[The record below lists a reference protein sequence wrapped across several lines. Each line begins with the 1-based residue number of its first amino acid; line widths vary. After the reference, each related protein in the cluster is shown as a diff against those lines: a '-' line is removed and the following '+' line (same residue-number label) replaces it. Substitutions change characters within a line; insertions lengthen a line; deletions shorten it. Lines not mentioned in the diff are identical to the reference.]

1 MDNEEKLRGYLARVI
16 AELHDTRQRLRTAE
30 SGDQE
35 PVAIVAMGCRLP
47 GGVTG
52 PDDLWRL
59 VAGEVDAVGPIPAD
73 RGFDLADYYDPDPDH
88 AGTTYSAAGGY
99 VADATMFDSG
109 FFGISPREA
118 IAMDPQQR
126 MILEVCWETVERAGI
141 APTAL
146 RGTPTGVF
154 LGASSLGYSAGAVG
168 AATGSEGYLVT
179 GSSLSVVSGRVAY
192 VLGTEGPTLTVDTA
206 CSSSSVSLHLATQAL
221 RRQECTLAIAGGVT
235 VIPNPISVLEL
246 SRQRVLAA
254 DGRCKAFGAGADGM
268 GFAEG
273 AAVLLLERLGDARR
287 NGHEVL
293 AVIRGSAVNSD
304 GASNGLT
311 APSGPAQQRVI
322 RAALADARLSP
333 EQIDTV
339 EAHGTGTPLGDPI
352 EARSL
357 IATYGRQ
364 RPPGRPLHL
373 GSLKSNIGHIQQGAG
388 VAGVIKMVLAMR
400 HGLLPRTLH
409 ADTAT
414 PHVDWSAGDVSLL
427 TEARP
432 WPETGAP
439 RRAAVSSF
447 GISGTNVHTIVEQAP
462 PVEPAPE
469 RDPRPE
475 TGPLP
480 WVVTGRTPE
489 GLRAQAGRLR
499 EFVDAGDLDRAD
511 VAWSLVASRGRHEH
525 RAVVV
530 AADNGTAA
538 AGLAAVEAGEPSPY
552 ALTGAAGSGKL
563 AFLFPGQGV
572 QRAGMGREL
581 YAAYPAFAAAFDEVC
596 AAFGP
601 LLDRPLRDVVFTS
614 DDAALLDRT
623 TWTQPATFA
632 VEVALFRLFE
642 SWGVRPDYLLGHSFG
657 EVVAAHVGGVLTLAD
672 ACELVAARGRL
683 MDELPPGGVM
693 MAVRASAD
701 EAREALTGYAGRADL
716 AAVNGPS
723 SVVVSGDRDAVEEL
737 AAHWRDAGRKT
748 TMLRGSYAF
757 HSARMDP
764 ILAELGAVGAGL
776 THAEPTIPIVSDLT
790 GAPVGPEMRS
800 GDYWARHAR
809 SAVRFADG
817 VEWLRREGVTRFL
830 ELGPDGTLTG
840 LVRLAL
846 DEAPDA
852 AHGEAPA
859 LATALR
865 ADRPEP
871 EAAVRALAQ
880 LHAHG
885 VEVDWTAFFAAAR
898 PRLHPLPTTAFLRQ
912 RYWIDAP
919 AAPHVAPAAPAA
931 PADPAETLFWEAVER
946 RDLDGVAGT
955 LGLDP
960 AEGLQDVLPALS
972 AWRSRRRAESTVD
985 SWRYR
990 TAWKPVADLPAG
1002 TLDGTWLLV
1011 HDAGDAA
1018 GAAEVTAALRRAGAE
1033 VLAVAV
1039 DAPAT
1044 DRSELTELLLDALA
1058 EADPV
1063 GVVSLLATVETPAAG
1078 SDAVP
1083 AGLAATVAL
1092 VQALGDAGTPVP
1104 LWCLTR
1110 GAVSTGR
1117 SDPQRGVAAAQVW
1130 GFGRVAALELPD
1142 RWGGLVDL
1150 PEELSERDGR
1160 RLAGVLGG
1168 GHGEDQ
1174 LAVRGSGVLARRLVR
1189 AAPAPAGP
1197 ARWGTDGTVLVT
1209 GGTGALGATI
1219 ARWLADR
1226 GVPHVLLVSRR
1237 GPDAPGADELVA
1249 ELTGR
1254 GTAVTVVACD
1264 VADRDALAGVLAAIP
1279 ADRPLTGVVHAAAVV
1294 DDGVIDTLDPARLD
1308 TVLRAKAAAAEVLDD
1323 LTADRP
1329 LSMFVLFSSIA
1340 GTIGAAG
1347 QANYAAA
1354 NAALD
1359 ALARRRRDRGLVA
1372 TSIAWGAWAGAGLA
1386 ADEVVQRRLRTA
1398 GVPPMDPATAMSALA
1413 AAVDR
1418 DETELAVVDIDWQ
1431 RFAPAFTATRPSP
1444 LIADLAEVRAVTP
1457 EPGAADESPAGSL
1470 AARLATADAAER
1482 QAILLDLVRGHAAL
1496 VLGHPSG
1503 DAIEPAK
1510 AFRDLGFDSLTALD
1524 LRNLLAGVT
1533 GLRLPATLVF
1543 DYPTPHDLAGHLL
1556 GELVAGGDPTAA
1568 PGPTAVPDAEPLAII
1583 GMACRFPGGVRSPE
1597 DLWRLLADGG
1607 DGVSGFPTDR
1617 GWPEI
1622 RDAGFAP
1629 EGGFLYDAALFDPGL
1644 FGISPR
1650 EAVAMDPQQRQLLE
1664 TAWETFERAGLDPR
1678 SLRGSATGVFVG
1690 GASTGY
1696 GVGVALPPDAEGHYM
1711 TGNAGSVM
1719 SGRISYT
1726 FGLEGPAVTIDTACS
1741 SALVALH
1748 LAAQALRRGECAM
1761 ALVGGVTVMPT
1772 PAVFAEFGK
1781 QGGLAADGR
1790 CKPFAAAADGTGWS
1804 EGAGLV
1810 LLERLSDARRHGHEV
1825 LAVVR
1830 GTAVNQDG
1838 ASNGLTA
1845 PNGPS
1850 QQRVI
1855 RQALADAA
1863 VDASDVDAVEA
1874 HGTGTTL
1881 GDPIEAQ
1888 ALIATYG
1895 RDRPA
1900 DRPLR
1905 LGSVKSNLGHTQ
1917 FAAGAAGLIKMVL
1930 ALRHHELPRSLHVD
1944 TPTPHVDWAAGSV
1957 ELLTEPVPWTPGE
1970 RPRRAGISAFG
1981 ISGTNA
1987 HVIVEEAPPT
1997 PARDEP
2003 AARSGPVP
2011 VPLAARTAD
2020 GLRAQ
2025 AARLRAFVAE
2035 SGDTPADIG
2044 FTLATGRAALD
2055 HRAVVLA
2062 ADRAGLI
2069 AGLDALAAGDPEAG
2083 GVPHG
2088 RAAEGRLAMMFTGQ
2102 GAQRLG
2108 MGRDLHDRFPAYA
2121 DAFDAACA
2129 RFDALLD
2136 RPLRDVLDADAE
2148 ALDRT
2153 GYAQAALFAVE
2164 VALYRLLESWGIRP
2178 HAVLGHS
2185 IGEIV
2190 AAHVA
2195 DVLSLDDA
2203 CTLVAA
2209 RGRLMDALPA
2219 GGAMLAV
2226 QADEDEVRAALRT
2239 GVEIA
2244 AVNAPRAVVV
2254 SGDADAVDAVAAHFA
2269 GLGRRTSR
2277 LRVSH
2282 AFHSARMEPMLAE
2295 FAGVLAGLTHL
2306 RPRIPVVSNLT
2317 GEPVEEFSAAYWLR
2331 QVREPVRFAD
2341 GIGHLAATGVTRFV
2355 EVGPAGVLTGMAR
2368 LSLADADAPL
2378 VVPTLRDGR
2387 DEAGSV
2393 FEALARL
2400 HVAGV
2405 SPDWSAVLAGSG
2417 GRRVPVPTYAFQ
2429 HQRYWLTP
2437 EPAVDAVEATPWRY
2451 RVAWAALP
2459 DGTAGTLTGDWLV
2472 VAPEDPE
2479 VRTLAALVAAALR
2492 NRGVA
2497 PTVLTAAEIGPGA
2510 SPAGVVALAPTLD
2523 STIDLVNR
2531 IDAPL
2536 WTVTRG
2542 AVAPGRSDTPVDPD
2556 QAAVWGLA
2564 RVIALEHPE
2573 RWGGLVDLPAV
2584 VDDRVAAE
2592 LVRVL
2597 ASGADDQVALRTA
2610 GTFGRRL
2617 VRAPLTAAPAP
2628 WKPEGTVLVTGG
2640 TGALGRR
2647 LARWLADRGAPHVV
2661 LAGRAAASVPE
2672 LDELAAS
2679 GTRVT
2684 VVACDVA
2691 DRTALAGLLDRIG
2704 ADEPL
2709 TAVFHAAGVR
2719 DDTPLAALTPDSV
2732 ATALAAKVT
2741 GARHLD
2747 ELTRDLPLTAFVL
2760 FSSAAGV
2767 WGGSRQA
2774 TTAAAGA
2781 YLDALAERRRADGRP
2796 ATSVAWGPWDDPE
2809 GVSGAPEIR
2818 DRLERLGLPAMAP
2831 GAALAALGQAVEHDD
2846 TTLVVADVRWEPFV
2860 DATTASGPRPF
2871 FDGVP
2876 EVRGLAARP
2885 QSPAPG
2891 ARELRESLL
2900 AAPAHERR
2908 PILLD
2913 LVRDHAARVLGHPS
2927 AEAVGADDKFLELGF
2942 DSLTSIE
2949 LRTRL
2954 QTATGLTLSPTAA
2967 FDHPSAVLLAAHVE
2981 QALLSSAGVT
2991 GDPAAPL
2998 LGIAPDDENPVG
3010 LLNSL
3015 YREAIRTNRVVDFMK
3030 MAYEASQF
3038 RPVFTDPAQMA
3049 DGPHPVTLVR
3059 GDRTP
3064 RLVCHTGTTAAGGP
3078 HEFARFAAAFRGERD
3093 VSVLPV
3099 PGFGRGELLPADAY
3113 VMLAWQA
3120 RCLRELV
3127 GGDPFVLVG
3136 HSGGGIL
3143 AHALTRYLEEE
3154 DVVPAGLVLVDT
3166 YPLSR
3171 PMHEVWQNE
3180 LSTGVIERQHQ
3191 YVPMDD
3197 IRLTAQGHYGVM
3209 SGGFEAREIET
3220 PTLVVRATEPLGPW
3234 DRDDDWRAGWEL
3246 PHTAV
3251 DVTGNHFSIM
3261 AEHAGETAAAVT
3273 GWLAG
3278 LR

>member
-35 PVAIVAMGCRLP
+35 PIAIVAMGCRLP

-73 RGFDLADYYDPDPDH
+73 RGFDLADYYDPDPEH

-99 VADATMFDSG
+99 VADATMFDPG

-273 AAVLLLERLGDARR
+273 AAVLLLERLDDARR

-322 RAALADARLSP
+322 RQALADARLSP

-373 GSLKSNIGHIQQGAG
+373 GSLKSNIGHVQQGAG
-388 VAGVIKMVLAMR
+388 VAGVIKMVLAIR

-409 ADTAT
+409 ADVAT
-414 PHVDWSAGDVSLL
+414 PHVDWGAGDVSLL

-447 GISGTNVHTIVEQAP
+447 GISGTNVHTIIEQAP
-462 PVEPAPE
+462 PAEPAPPRE
-469 RDPRPE
+469 PRPE
-475 TGPLP
+475 PGPLP

-499 EFVDAGDLDRAD
+499 AFVAGADDLERAD
-511 VAWSLVASRGRHEH
+511 VAWSLTAARVRHEH

-530 AADNGTAA
+530 AGDTDTAV

-552 ALTGAAGSGKL
+552 ALGASAGSGKL

-572 QRAGMGREL
+572 QRPGMGREL

-596 AAFGP
+596 AGFAP
-601 LLDRPLRDVVFTS
+601 LLDRPLRDLVFTAA
-614 DDAALLDRT
+614 DAALLDRT

-701 EAREALTGYAGRADL
+701 EAREALAGYPGRVDL

-737 AAHWRDAGRKT
+737 AAHWQAAGRKT
-748 TMLRGSYAF
+748 TMLRGGYAF

-764 ILAELGAVGAGL
+764 ILTELGAVGGRLA
-776 THAEPTIPIVSDLT
+776 HAEPAIPIVSDLT
-790 GAPVGPEMRS
+790 GAPAGPEMRS

-852 AHGEAPA
+852 GAPDGEEPA

-885 VEVDWTAFFAAAR
+885 VEVDWAAFFAAAR
-898 PRLHPLPTTAFLRQ
+898 PRLSPLPTTAFLRQ

-919 AAPHVAPAAPAA
+919 AGEPAPPAGLVDA
-931 PADPAETLFWEAVER
+931 AETLFWEAVER
-946 RDLDGVAGT
+946 RDVDGVAGT

-960 AEGLQDVLPALS
+960 ADRLRDVLPALS
-972 AWRSRRRAESTVD
+972 AWRSRRRTACTVD

-990 TAWKPVADLPAG
+990 STWKPVTDLPSGALG
-1002 TLDGTWLLV
+1002 GTWLLV
-1011 HDAGDAA
+1011 HDAADAA

-1033 VLAVAV
+1033 VRALAV
-1039 DAPAT
+1039 DAAAT
-1044 DRSELTELLLDALA
+1044 GRAELTGLLPDALA
-1058 EADPV
+1058 GADPA
-1063 GVVSLLATVETPAAG
+1063 GVVSLLATVETPMTGA
-1078 SDAVP
+1078 DAVP

-1092 VQALGDAGTPVP
+1092 VQALGDAGTPAP

-1117 SDPQRGVAAAQVW
+1117 SDRQLSVAPAQVW

-1150 PEELSERDGR
+1150 PPELSERDGR

-1174 LAVRGSGVLARRLVR
+1174 LAVRGSGVLARRLAR
-1189 AAPAPAGP
+1189 AAPVPAAD

-1209 GGTGALGATI
+1209 GGTGGLGATI

-1237 GPDAPGADELVA
+1237 GPAAPGADELVA
-1249 ELTGR
+1249 ELTAG
-1254 GTAVTVVACD
+1254 GTAVTVAACD
-1264 VADRDALAGVLAAIP
+1264 VADRAALAEVLAAIP

-1308 TVLRAKAAAAEVLDD
+1308 TVLRAKAGAAEVLDE
-1323 LTADRP
+1323 LTADRS
-1329 LSMFVLFSSIA
+1329 LSLFVLFSSIA

-1347 QANYAAA
+1347 QASYAAA

-1359 ALARRRRDRGLVA
+1359 ALARRRRDRGQVA

-1386 ADEVVQRRLRTA
+1386 DDEVVRRRLRTA

-1418 DETELAVVDIDWQ
+1418 DDTDLAVVDIDWP
-1431 RFAPAFTATRPSP
+1431 RFAATFTATRPSP
-1444 LIADLAEVRAVTP
+1444 LLADLAEVRAAIP
-1457 EPGAADESPAGSL
+1457 EPGAAAEDPTGSL
-1470 AARLATADAAER
+1470 AQRLAAADAAER

-1556 GELVAGGDPTAA
+1556 GELVTEGDPAA
-1568 PGPTAVPDAEPLAII
+1568 VPGPAAGPTTEPLAII

-1597 DLWRLLADGG
+1597 ELWRLLSDGR
-1607 DGVSGFPTDR
+1607 DGISGFPTDR

-1629 EGGFLYDAALFDPGL
+1629 EGGFLYDAALFDSGL

-1696 GVGVALPPDAEGHYM
+1696 GVGVALPPDAEGHYL

-1830 GTAVNQDG
+1830 GTAVNSDG

-1855 RQALADAA
+1855 RQALADAG
-1863 VDASDVDAVEA
+1863 STPSEVDAVEA

-1944 TPTPHVDWAAGSV
+1944 TPTPHVDWAAGSI
-1957 ELLTEPVPWTPGE
+1957 ELLTEPAPWTPGD

-1987 HVIVEEAPPT
+1987 HVIVEEAPPA
-1997 PARDEP
+1997 PVVDEP
-2003 AARSGPVP
+2003 ATASGPVP

-2025 AARLRAFVAE
+2025 AARLRAAVAE
-2035 SGDTPADIG
+2035 GADTPVDVG

-2062 ADRAGLI
+2062 ADRAGLL
-2069 AGLDALAAGDPEAG
+2069 AGLDALATGDPDAG
-2083 GVPHG
+2083 GVAHG
-2088 RAAEGRLAMMFTGQ
+2088 RATEGRVAMMFTGQ

-2108 MGRDLHDRFPAYA
+2108 MGRDLYHRFPAYA

-2129 RFDALLD
+2129 RFDALLE

-2153 GYAQAALFAVE
+2153 GYAQPALFAVE
-2164 VALYRLLESWGIRP
+2164 VALFRLLESWGIRP

-2185 IGEIV
+2185 VGEIA

-2195 DVLSLDDA
+2195 GVLSLDDA

-2209 RGRLMDALPA
+2209 RGRLMDGLPA

-2226 QADEDEVRAALRT
+2226 RAGEDEVRAALRP

-2254 SGDADAVDAVAAHFA
+2254 SGDEDAVDAVAAHFT
-2269 GLGRRTSR
+2269 GLGRRTNR

-2295 FAGVLAGLTHL
+2295 FAAVLAGLTYE
-2306 RPRIPVVSNLT
+2306 RPRITVVSNLT

-2341 GIGHLAATGVTRFV
+2341 GLGHLAAAGVRRFV
-2355 EVGPAGVLTGMAR
+2355 EVGPAGVLTGLAR
-2368 LSLADADAPL
+2368 LSLAEDAATL

-2387 DEAGSV
+2387 DGTGCV
-2393 FEALARL
+2393 LDALARL

-2405 SPDWSAVLAGSG
+2405 SPDWAAVFAGSG
-2417 GRRVPVPTYAFQ
+2417 ARRVPVPTYAFQ
-2429 HQRYWLTP
+2429 HQRYWLTA
-2437 EPAVDAVEATPWRY
+2437 EPAADPAGATPWRY

-2459 DGTAGTLTGDWLV
+2459 GGTPCTLTGDWLV
-2472 VAPEDPE
+2472 VAPEDPAARE
-2479 VRTLAALVAAALR
+2479 LAGRIGAAMRA
-2492 NRGVA
+2492 RGAV
-2497 PTVLTAAEIGPGA
+2497 PTVLTAAEVAPDA
-2510 SPAGVVALAPTLD
+2510 APAGVVSLAPTLD
-2523 STIDLVNR
+2523 ATVDLANR

-2542 AVAPGRSDTPVDPD
+2542 AVTLGRSDAPVDPD
-2556 QAAVWGLA
+2556 QAAVWGLH
-2564 RVIALEHPE
+2564 RVLSLEHPR
-2573 RWGGLVDLPAV
+2573 RWGGLIDLPAV

-2597 ASGADDQVALRTA
+2597 GSGADDQVALRPA

-2647 LARWLADRGAPHVV
+2647 LARWLAERGAPHVV
-2661 LAGRAAASVPE
+2661 LAGRAGTSVPE
-2672 LDELAAS
+2672 LAELTAS
-2679 GTRVT
+2679 GTRIT
-2684 VVACDVA
+2684 VVACDVT
-2691 DRTALAGLLDRIG
+2691 DRSALAGLLDRIG

-2719 DDTPLAALTPDSV
+2719 DDTPLAGLTPASV
-2732 ATALAAKVT
+2732 AAALAAKVT

-2747 ELTRDLPLTAFVL
+2747 ELTRDLPLSAFVL

-2781 YLDALAERRRADGRP
+2781 WLDALAEQRRAAGRP
-2796 ATSVAWGPWDDPE
+2796 ATSVAWGPWDEPD
-2809 GVSGAPEIR
+2809 GVSGAPEVR
-2818 DRLERLGLPAMAP
+2818 DRLARLGLPAMEP
-2831 GAALAALGQAVEHDD
+2831 GAALAALGQAVALDD
-2846 TTLVVADVRWEPFV
+2846 PTLVVADVRWQPFV
-2860 DATTASGPRPF
+2860 ETMTASGPRPF

-2885 QSPAPG
+2885 HSPAPA
-2891 ARELRESLL
+2891 ARELRETLL
-2900 AAPAHERR
+2900 AAPPHERR
-2908 PILLD
+2908 PVLLD

-2927 AEAVGADDKFLELGF
+2927 ADAVGADDKFLELGF

-2954 QTATGLTLSPTAA
+2954 QAATGLTLSPTAA

-2981 QALLSSAGVT
+2981 QALLATAGVT

-3030 MAYEASQF
+3030 LAYEASQF
-3038 RPVFTDPAQMA
+3038 RPFFTDPAQLS

-3120 RCLRELV
+3120 RCLRNLV
-3127 GGDPFVLVG
+3127 GDDPFVLVG

-3154 DVVPAGLVLVDT
+3154 DVQPAGLVLVDT

-3180 LSTGVIERQHQ
+3180 LSTGVLERQHQ

-3197 IRLTAQGHYGVM
+3197 VRLTAQGHYGVM
-3209 SGGFEAREIET
+3209 TGGFEAREIET

-3261 AEHAGETAAAVT
+3261 AEYAGETAAAVT